1 MAYRTVVLACSPYS
15 AAPVIIRATM
25 IQYMPVHLLKRR
37 QVGEI
42 TTLSRASIYDMI
54 KRGVFPKPIK
64 IGERA
69 VAWREADIIA
79 WLDAC
84 MAAAADEEVAP

>member
-1 MAYRTVVLACSPYS
+1 
-15 AAPVIIRATM
+15 M

>member
-1 MAYRTVVLACSPYS
+1 ML
-15 AAPVIIRATM
+15 
-25 IQYMPVHLLKRR
+25 QHMPVRLLKRQ
-37 QVGEI
+37 QVKEI
-42 TTLSRASIYDMI
+42 TTLSRARIYDMI

>member
-1 MAYRTVVLACSPYS
+1 
-15 AAPVIIRATM
+15 
-25 IQYMPVHLLKRR
+25 MPVHLLKRR

-79 WLDAC
+79 WLDAR
-84 MAAAADEEVAP
+84 MAAASDEEVAL

>member
-1 MAYRTVVLACSPYS
+1 
-15 AAPVIIRATM
+15 M
-25 IQYMPVHLLKRR
+25 IQHMPVRLLKRQ
-37 QVGEI
+37 QVEEI
-42 TTLSRASIYDMI
+42 TTLSRSSIYDMI

-79 WLDAC
+79 WLDAR
-84 MAAAADEEVAP
+84 MAAASDEEVAP

>member
-1 MAYRTVVLACSPYS
+1 
-15 AAPVIIRATM
+15 M
-25 IQYMPVHLLKRR
+25 IQHMPVRLLKRQ
-37 QVGEI
+37 QVEEI
-42 TTLSRASIYDMI
+42 TTLSRSSIYDMI

-79 WLDAC
+79 WMDAR
-84 MAAAADEEVAP
+84 MTAASDEEVAP

>member
-1 MAYRTVVLACSPYS
+1 
-15 AAPVIIRATM
+15 M
-25 IQYMPVHLLKRR
+25 IQHMPIRLLKRQ
-37 QVGEI
+37 QVEEI
-42 TTLSRASIYDMI
+42 TTLSRSSIYDMI

-79 WLDAC
+79 WLDAR
-84 MAAAADEEVAP
+84 MAAVSDEEVAP

>member
-1 MAYRTVVLACSPYS
+1 MT
-15 AAPVIIRATM
+15 
-25 IQYMPVHLLKRR
+25 QHMPVRLLKRQ
-37 QVGEI
+37 QVEEI
-42 TTLSRASIYDMI
+42 TTLSRSSIYDMI

-79 WLDAC
+79 WLDAR
-84 MAAAADEEVAP
+84 MAAASGEEVAP

>member
-1 MAYRTVVLACSPYS
+1 MAYRTFVLACSPYR
-15 AAPVIIRATM
+15 AGPLIIRATM
-25 IQYMPVHLLKRR
+25 LQHMPVRLLKRQ
-37 QVGEI
+37 QVKEI
-42 TTLSRASIYDMI
+42 TTLSRARIYDMI